1 LWIAYQP
8 IVSWSQQSVFGYEAL
23 VRSADPD
30 LSTPGKLLD
39 AAERLGRLQELG
51 ERVRD
56 LVASV
61 AGAAPAGAVMCLN
74 LHALDLTSE
83 HLYSAQ
89 APLTRYADKVVLE
102 LTERASLHRVDHLQ
116 HRINQ
121 LRELGYRI
129 AIDDLGASH
138 AGLSSFRQIGP
149 DMVKLDISLVRD
161 IDSSAAKAKLVKNM
175 IALCSQDLGM
185 RVVCEGVE
193 TEPERDT
200 LLGIGADLLQG
211 YLLGMPTRSFQPS
224 AAITSRAS

>member
-1 LWIAYQP
+1 
-8 IVSWSQQSVFGYEAL
+8 V
-23 VRSADPD
+23 
-30 LSTPGKLLD
+30 
-39 AAERLGRLQELG
+39 
-51 ERVRD
+51 
-56 LVASV
+56 
-61 AGAAPAGAVMCLN
+61 
-74 LHALDLTSE
+74 
-83 HLYSAQ
+83 Q

-121 LRELGYRI
+121 LRDLGYRI

-161 IDSSAAKAKLVKNM
+161 IDSSAAKAQLVKNM

-224 AAITSRAS
+224 TAITSRAS